1 MSFHVRVLSAIVWLT
16 AVSPATAGQQAVSPP
31 ASAVT
36 LGELERAAIAAD
48 PRSAQFMLL
57 DRQSALREQS
67 LQGSRRPTLGFDVMT
82 QYQTDVAQPPLK
94 LPSGA
99 PLFSALHAT
108 NDASL
113 RIDQLL
119 LEPARQPQI
128 SLERAQLAERRAAL
142 RTALFSLRR
151 QVREAF
157 FGAYAIRERMAVL
170 GISLTTLLRNR
181 EEAEARLI
189 AGTAVPAD
197 VAEADAA
204 LLDLRQENES
214 LLSQMRGLLQRLEML
229 TRRSEILGPALAAP
243 DVEEAIARSLAAT
256 GARARPEFAQF
267 SQTRTRLSR
276 QLELVDAQ
284 QRPRVS
290 AFGRVGYGR
299 PGLNVIGDRF
309 DAYGIV
315 GLQVQWRPFT
325 WGSADLDR
333 DALRIQQQIV
343 EADEAAFMNDLQA
356 LMPTYVYPLQRLEQ
370 AVVEDDRIIALR
382 EQVERTASARLQ
394 AGVITMS
401 EYLARNAELM
411 RARSARAARRVEL
424 AQKAAEMLEV
434 AGVEIP

>member
-1 MSFHVRVLSAIVWLT
+1 
-16 AVSPATAGQQAVSPP
+16 
-31 ASAVT
+31 
-36 LGELERAAIAAD
+36 
-48 PRSAQFMLL
+48 
-57 DRQSALREQS
+57 
-67 LQGSRRPTLGFDVMT
+67 
-82 QYQTDVAQPPLK
+82 
-94 LPSGA
+94 
-99 PLFSALHAT
+99 
-108 NDASL
+108 
-113 RIDQLL
+113 
-119 LEPARQPQI
+119 
-128 SLERAQLAERRAAL
+128 
-142 RTALFSLRR
+142 
-151 QVREAF
+151 
-157 FGAYAIRERMAVL
+157 
-170 GISLTTLLRNR
+170 
-181 EEAEARLI
+181 
-189 AGTAVPAD
+189 
-197 VAEADAA
+197 
-204 LLDLRQENES
+204 
-214 LLSQMRGLLQRLEML
+214 MRGLLQRLEML
-229 TRRSEILGPALAAP
+229 TGRSEILGPALAAP

-434 AGVEIP
+434 AGVEMP